1 MKMKMRKADPMGSWL
16 RNFLKFIVI
25 APLAVIFLSF
35 DMANR
40 QNVVIS
46 FDPFNSA
53 DYPLPTVELPLFVVL
68 IGTLMFG
75 ILLGGVAAWMRQ
87 GRHRRAARDARY
99 AMETL
104 RGENETLRDQIAAL
118 KSAPSFGQNST
129 LVMTRNAA

>member
-40 QNVVIS
+40 QNVLIS
-46 FDPFNSA
+46 FDPFNSG
-53 DYPLPTVELPLFVVL
+53 DSPLPKIEAPLFVVL

-75 ILLGGVAAWMRQ
+75 VLLGSVATWMRQ
-87 GRHRRAARDARY
+87 GRSRRAARDARN
-99 AMETL
+99 ATETL

-118 KSAPSFGQNST
+118 KSAPNYRSVT
-129 LVMTRNAA
+129 TRNAA